1 MVKTKAFG
9 TTFHEGETN
18 RFGFPKVGMEIK
30 EFRAKGSSASDTA
43 CPTPDQTG
51 INMLIQNFWGAIN
64 PTFCNV
70 VSGMIRR
77 QLPAIMIITET
88 KVSADRAKEIIDR
101 HPLDGVII
109 TNSIGLYGG
118 LWVLWDFVQ
127 VELAEL
133 SSTEQEIHALVSS
146 TAKLPWLLFAV
157 YASPRFAKQRLL
169 WDNLAMVAGLHSLS

>member
-1 MVKTKAFG
+1 MVKPKAFG

-18 RFGFPKVGMEIK
+18 RFGFPEVGMEIE
-30 EFRAKGSSASDTA
+30 EFRARRSSASDTA
-43 CPTPDQTG
+43 CPTLDWTG
-51 INMLIQNFWGAIN
+51 MYMLFWNCWGVIY

-70 VSGMIRR
+70 VSDIIRR
-77 QLPAIMIITET
+77 HFPTIMIITET
-88 KVSADRAKEIIDR
+88 KLNADRAKEIIDR

-133 SSTEQEIHALVSS
+133 SST
-146 TAKLPWLLFAV
+146 K
-157 YASPRFAKQRLL
+157 
-169 WDNLAMVAGLHSLS
+169 